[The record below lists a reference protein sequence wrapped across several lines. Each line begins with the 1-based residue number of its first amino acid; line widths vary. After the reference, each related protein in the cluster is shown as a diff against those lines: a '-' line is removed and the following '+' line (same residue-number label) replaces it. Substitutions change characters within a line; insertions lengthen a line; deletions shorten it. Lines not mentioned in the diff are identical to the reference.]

1 MILSLFNLAY
11 RIIELPRDSWKYL
24 KAFSFF
30 DGKIINERFFIPPE
44 ILLAYKANSI

>member
-1 MILSLFNLAY
+1 MKVFES
-11 RIIELPRDSWKYL
+11 
-24 KAFSFF
+24 FSFF